1 MRPMSE
7 SHPSLVGA
15 VYLRVCGKTQCL
27 FVGLCKCV
35 GKAIVLVSRRFR
47 IKVEADGR
55 EYLVLRKAYD
65 MRESAEREAARL
77 SAETGEEYKVVE
89 A

>member
-1 MRPMSE
+1 MSE

-15 VYLRVCGKTQCL
+15 VYLRVCGITQCL

-35 GKAIVLVSRRFR
+35 GKAIEMGFRRYR
-47 IKVEADGR
+47 IRVRRDGR
-55 EYLVLRKAYD
+55 DFLVLGYAFD
-65 MRESAEREAARL
+65 LRESADEAAGKL
-77 SAETGEEYKVVE
+77 STETGEEYRVVE